1 MPGIEQET
9 SSQELAFKIG
19 IEEIRAASGRIRPI
33 AKRTPVIASRGFDAA
48 AGIEAFFKC
57 ENFQTGGAF
66 KIRGAANFLA
76 RLSQDQLA
84 HGVVAF
90 SSGNHAQAVA
100 IAARAAGV
108 SATLVMPLDAP
119 RSKIEA
125 TRAQGGNL
133 VTYDRLKEDRAV
145 IGKRIAAETGATLV
159 PPFDHPWIIE
169 GQGTVGLELVED
181 IPDLDAIVVPIG
193 GGGLISGCSIAA
205 KALKP
210 GVRVIGVEPARA
222 NDTFLSLAAGERIEI
237 PPPETIADGLRVPCP
252 GEITF
257 PIIQRHVE
265 RVVLVSEEEIRSA
278 VRFLLM
284 RLKILVEPSGAAPA
298 AAVLFHKLPPG
309 IGRAGLVLS
318 GGNMDFELKF

>member
-1 MPGIEQET
+1 MPGTEQQVR
-9 SSQELAFKIG
+9 SQELGIRIG

-33 AKRTPVIASRGFDAA
+33 AKRTPVITSRGFDAA
-48 AGIEAFFKC
+48 AGVQAFFKC

-76 RLSQDQLA
+76 RLTQDQLLR
-84 HGVVAF
+84 GVVAF

-100 IAARAAGV
+100 IAARAAGT

-119 RSKIEA
+119 RSKMEA
-125 TRAQGGNL
+125 TRAQGGNV
-133 VTYDRLKEDRAV
+133 VTYDRLKEDRAE

-159 PPFDHPWIIE
+159 PPFDHPWIVE
-169 GQGTVGLELVED
+169 GQGTAGLELLEE
-181 IPDLDAIVVPIG
+181 IPELDAVVVPIG
-193 GGGLISGCSIAA
+193 GGGLISGCSIAS
-205 KALKP
+205 KALKRDI
-210 GVRVIGVEPARA
+210 RVIGVEPARA

-278 VRFLLM
+278 VKFLLT

-309 IGRAGLVLS
+309 IGRVGLVLS

>member
-1 MPGIEQET
+1 MPGIEQQVR
-9 SSQELAFKIG
+9 SQELGIRIG

-33 AKRTPVIASRGFDAA
+33 AKRTPVITSRGFDAA
-48 AGIEAFFKC
+48 AGVQAFFKC

-76 RLSQDQLA
+76 RLTRDQLA
-84 HGVVAF
+84 RGVVAF

-100 IAARAAGV
+100 IAARAAGT

-119 RSKIEA
+119 RSKMEA
-125 TRAQGGNL
+125 TRAQGGNV
-133 VTYDRLKEDRAV
+133 VTYDRLKEDRAA

-159 PPFDHPWIIE
+159 PPFDHPWIVE
-169 GQGTVGLELVED
+169 GQGTAGLELLEE
-181 IPDLDAIVVPIG
+181 IPDLDAVVVPIG
-193 GGGLISGCSIAA
+193 GGGLISGCSIAS
-205 KALKP
+205 KALKRDI
-210 GVRVIGVEPARA
+210 RVIGVEPARA
-222 NDTFLSLAAGERIEI
+222 NDTFLSLAAGQRIEI

-257 PIIQRHVE
+257 PIIQRNVE

-278 VRFLLM
+278 VKFLLT
-284 RLKILVEPSGAAPA
+284 RVKILVEPSGAAPA

-309 IGRAGLVLS
+309 IGRVGLVLS